1 MKMADV
7 TEFRMVPDASVEAL
21 FAARRGKPLPDY
33 RTLTIAAARA
43 SFASAQAATVIEKP
57 VLDAIDDI
65 RAEWKGVV
73 VRLRLYR
80 PTHSDQAQPALVYF
94 HGGGWVMGGLDSH
107 DHICRSLAREA
118 GVVVIAVGYPLA
130 PETRYPGQVRY
141 GLSAMHW
148 IFANAAALNLDGER
162 IAVAG
167 DSAGGN
173 IAAVLAL
180 HSRNGELPALKAQ
193 ILIYPVLDLT
203 MSGASYAHPHP
214 DLSITG
220 EAMDWYI
227 GHYLPDRR
235 LASNWQASTFLVE
248 SVAGLC
254 PSFVMTAGC
263 DVVASEGRAYADRLR
278 SAGVSLVEKS
288 YPGQI
293 HAFLGLPHL
302 LPEARRAFFDIANYL
317 RAHVSA
323 PMGDDVDS
331 LTP

>member
-1 MKMADV
+1 MADV
-7 TEFRMVPDASVEAL
+7 TEFRMVPDGSVEAL

-33 RTLTIAAARA
+33 RALTIEVARA
-43 SFASAQAATVIEKP
+43 NFAAAQAATVIEKP
-57 VLDAIDDI
+57 ELEEINDI
-65 RAEWKGVV
+65 EAELEGAV

-80 PTHSDQAQPALVYF
+80 PTHSDRPQPALVYF

-107 DHICRSLAREA
+107 DHICRILAREA
-118 GVVVIAVGYPLA
+118 GVVVVAVDYPLA
-130 PETRYPGQVRY
+130 PETRYPGQLCY

-148 IFANAAALNLDGER
+148 IFANAGALNLDHGR

-173 IAAVLAL
+173 IAAVMAL
-180 HSRNGELPALKAQ
+180 HSRNGDLPALKAQ
-193 ILIYPVLDLT
+193 ILLYPVLDLT
-203 MSGASYAHPHP
+203 MSGASYEHPHP

-220 EAMDWYI
+220 AAMDWYI

-235 LASNWQASTFLVE
+235 LAANWQASPYLVE

-263 DVVASEGRAYADRLR
+263 DVVASEGMAYAERLR
-278 SAGVSLVEKS
+278 WAGVPVVEKP

-293 HAFLGLPHL
+293 HAFLALPHL
-302 LPEARRAFFDIANYL
+302 LPEAGQAFFDIANYL
-317 RAHVSA
+317 RAHVSVRQV
-323 PMGDDVDS
+323 DDVDS